1 MIPRKRLDIGWT
13 DLLFAIGACL
23 WPGGRERMRHRLERL
38 WSSEGPL
45 GGKGLACLSV
55 RSGFDALLAVLDL
68 PRGSEVLI
76 SAITI
81 RDMTR
86 ILEEHGLVPVPV
98 DLDMRAL
105 AVDPESLARA
115 VTPKSRVIL
124 AAHLFGS
131 RMPLEPVLRVAREHG
146 LFVIEDCA
154 QAYCGAYCGDNYRG
168 HPDCDV
174 SLFSF
179 GPIKTATAL
188 AGGLVTFRDR
198 SLRDRVAERQAS
210 WPVQGRRRF
219 LTRICK
225 YSFIKLLSYRPVF
238 SLFYQGCRIVGASHD
253 AIISAS
259 VRGFAGPGFF
269 ERIRQ
274 QPSFP
279 LLALLA
285 RRLKSDRTGIEE
297 RTALAQRAIGL
308 MPAVERPGDQAPWHT
323 HWVFPIQEDEPEML
337 IPALWARGFD
347 ATRGASSLCVVEPPE
362 DRPEMEPSQARRAF
376 SRLLYLPVHPGLRR
390 RDVER
395 LARAIHESRPGG
407 RPGGRPGE

>member
-1 MIPRKRLDIGWT
+1 MIPRKRLDIGWS
-13 DLLFAIGACL
+13 DLFFGIGCCL
-23 WPGGRERMRHRLERL
+23 WPGSRERVHHRLERL
-38 WSSEGPL
+38 WSFEGSL
-45 GGKGLACLSV
+45 GGNGLACLSV
-55 RSGFDALLAVLDL
+55 RSGFDALLSVLNL
-68 PRGSEVLI
+68 PRGSEVLV

-105 AVDPESLARA
+105 TVDQESLARA
-115 VTPKSRVIL
+115 ITPRSRVVL
-124 AAHLFGS
+124 VAHLFGS
-131 RMPLEPVLRVAREHG
+131 RMPLEPVLSAAREHG

-154 QAYCGAYCGDNYRG
+154 QAYCGDDYRG
-168 HPDCDV
+168 HPECDV

-188 AGGLVTFRDR
+188 AGGLLTFRDR
-198 SLRDRVAERQAS
+198 SLRGRVAERQAS
-210 WPVQGRRRF
+210 WPVQGRGRF
-219 LTRICK
+219 LARICK
-225 YSFIKLLSYRPVF
+225 YSLLKLLSYRPVF
-238 SLFYQGCRIVGASHD
+238 SLFYFGCRVAGASHD
-253 AIISAS
+253 AVISGS

-269 ERIRQ
+269 DRIRQ
-274 QPSFP
+274 RPSFP

-285 RRLKSDRTGIEE
+285 RRLKRCDPEGIEE
-297 RTALAQRAIGL
+297 RAALARRAICL
-308 MPAVERPGDQAPWHT
+308 MPAVERPGDRAPWHT

-347 ATRGASSLCVVEPPE
+347 ATRGASSLCVVEPPA
-362 DRPEMEPSQARRAF
+362 DRPEMEPVHARRAF

-395 LARAIHESRPGG
+395 LAQAVQENCPGNKA
-407 RPGGRPGE
+407 R

>member
-13 DLLFAIGACL
+13 DLLFGLICCL
-23 WPGGRERMRHRLERL
+23 WPGSRERMRRRLERL
-38 WSSEGPL
+38 WSPEGN
-45 GGKGLACLSV
+45 GLACLSV
-55 RSGFDALLAVLDL
+55 RSGFDALLSVLDL
-68 PRGSEVLI
+68 PRGSEVLV

-115 VTPKSRVIL
+115 VTPRSRVIL
-124 AAHLFGS
+124 VAHLFGS
-131 RMPLEPVLRVAREHG
+131 RMPLEPVLGAAREHR

-154 QAYCGAYCGDNYRG
+154 QAYCADYCGDNYRG
-168 HPDCDV
+168 HPECDA

-188 AGGLVTFRDR
+188 AGGLITFRDR

-210 WPVQGRRRF
+210 WPVQGRGRF
-219 LTRICK
+219 LTRIGK
-225 YSFIKLLSYRPVF
+225 YSFLKLLSYRPVF
-238 SLFYQGCRIVGASHD
+238 SLFYQGCRMAGASHD
-253 AIISAS
+253 KIISDS
-259 VRGFAGPGFF
+259 VRGFAGGRAGVF

-274 QPSFP
+274 RPPFP

-285 RRLKSDRTGIEE
+285 RRLKRCDPSGIEE
-297 RTALAQRAIGL
+297 RAALARRAINL
-308 MPAVERPGDQAPWHT
+308 LPAVERPGDRAPWHT

-337 IPALWARGFD
+337 IPFLWARGFD
-347 ATRGASSLCVVEPPE
+347 ATRGASSLCVVDPPA
-362 DRPEMEPSQARRAF
+362 DRPEMEPSKARRAF

-390 RDVER
+390 GDVER
-395 LARAIHESRPGG
+395 LAQAVQENRPGSKARG
-407 RPGGRPGE
+407 

>member
-13 DLLFAIGACL
+13 DLLFGLGACL
-23 WPGGRERMRHRLERL
+23 WPGSRERMCRRLERL
-38 WSSEGPL
+38 WSPEGN
-45 GGKGLACLSV
+45 GLACLSV
-55 RSGFDALLAVLDL
+55 RSGFDALLSELDL
-68 PRGSEVLI
+68 PRGSEVLV

-115 VTPKSRVIL
+115 VTPRSRAIL
-124 AAHLFGS
+124 VAHLFGS
-131 RMPLEPVLRVAREHG
+131 RMPLEPVLSAAREHG

-154 QAYCGAYCGDNYRG
+154 QAYCADYCGDDYRG
-168 HPDCDV
+168 HPECGV

-188 AGGLVTFRDR
+188 AGGLLRFRDR
-198 SLRDRVAERQAS
+198 SLRDRVVERQAD
-210 WPVQGRRRF
+210 WPVQGRGRF

-225 YSFIKLLSYRPVF
+225 YSLLKLLSYRPVF
-238 SLFYQGCRIVGASHD
+238 SLFYFGCRLTGASHD
-253 AIISAS
+253 AVISGS
-259 VRGFAGPGFF
+259 VRGFSGTGAGAGFF
-269 ERIRQ
+269 GRIRQ
-274 QPSFP
+274 RPSFP

-285 RRLKSDRTGIEE
+285 RRLKQDGRGIEE
-297 RTALAQRAIGL
+297 RAALARRAIGL
-308 MPAVERPGDQAPWHT
+308 MPSVERPGDQAPWHT
-323 HWVFPIQEDEPEML
+323 HWVFPIQEEEPEML
-337 IPALWARGFD
+337 IPSLWARGFD
-347 ATRGASSLCVVEPPE
+347 ATRGASSLCVVDPPA
-362 DRPEMEPSQARRAF
+362 DRPETEPSQARQAF

-395 LARAIHESRPGG
+395 LARAVQEIKR
-407 RPGGRPGE
+407 